1 MSLVFTFGPK
11 PQLKFGPSRT
21 IIPDHREILV
31 VMILV
36 HRVIL
41 VVIILGSKE
50 TLIVLILAH
59 REILE
64 VISSKYVRK

>member
-1 MSLVFTFGPK
+1 
-11 PQLKFGPSRT
+11 
-21 IIPDHREILV
+21 
-31 VMILV
+31 MILV